1 MSGRGSPGFPDFGSD
16 ILPEPK
22 SGCGGTSDEII
33 PKENGRLSE
42 SQWIDTQK
50 PLCYSTRMKLSK
62 TRIDVLSVRLI
73 EALLNQNL
81 IETEEKKEI
90 VASRVAMV
98 ITKELEVEDRL
109 NREVEEMMEKYAR
122 EMRGEKI
129 DPRAMFQMIKK
140 QLVKERNIIL

>member
-1 MSGRGSPGFPDFGSD
+1 
-16 ILPEPK
+16 
-22 SGCGGTSDEII
+22 
-33 PKENGRLSE
+33 
-42 SQWIDTQK
+42 
-50 PLCYSTRMKLSK
+50 MKLSK

-81 IETEEKKEI
+81 IETEEKKEV

-98 ITKELEVEDRL
+98 VTKELEVEDRL

-129 DPRAMFQMIKK
+129 DPRTMFQMIKK